1 MPFSDRTQTQDETPT
16 ASRRAGLIRMSDDA
30 GIEQGSRLERV
41 FEKKI
46 GAHEPALLTGK
57 CCVGRKSVFHILCAR
72 VESLEQISVA
82 PLEILQYVR
91 QLAGHRCA
99 IECQHPINDVVC
111 PCLVS
116 GIEIAR
122 LSRRLE
128 GARDDSR
135 RIGTHTKGL
144 SIHKL
149 GWWQSALGL
158 DCWVSAGSTA
168 QARLR
173 AG

>member
-16 ASRRAGLIRMSDDA
+16 ASRRTGLIGMSDDA
-30 GIEQGSRLERV
+30 RIEQGGRLERV

-46 GAHEPALLTGK
+46 GAHEPPLLTGE
-57 CCVGRKSVFHILCAR
+57 CCVGRKSVFHVLCAR

-82 PLEILQYVR
+82 PLEILEHVR
-91 QLAGHRCA
+91 QLADHRCR

-116 GIEIAR
+116 GIEIAW

-128 GARDDSR
+128 GARDHSR
-135 RIGTHTKGL
+135 RIGTHTKRL
-144 SIHKL
+144 SVQKRD
-149 GWWQSALGL
+149 W
-158 DCWVSAGSTA
+158 
-168 QARLR
+168 
-173 AG
+173 